1 MVPSG
6 WLGPTWHLFGLWVFA
21 QGSAE
26 ITRFL
31 GIHAHLRPSLQGGWG
46 PTLGYFLFYW
56 TRPPSVGGSI
66 PRHYRY
72 KLQLDGAM
80 IQYMCSIYVRTSLGA
95 LLSMMMNVALKSEL
109 LVGSWA

>member
-1 MVPSG
+1 MLPSG
-6 WLGPTWHLFGLWVFA
+6 WLGPTWHLFW
-21 QGSAE
+21 
-26 ITRFL
+26 TL
-31 GIHAHLRPSLQGGWG
+31 GICPGW
-46 PTLGYFLFYW
+46 LSRNSGYFFVYW

-80 IQYMCSIYVRTSLGA
+80 VQYMCTIFVRTSLGA

-109 LVGSWA
+109 LVESWA